1 MTDPPDRELMARVAG
16 GDRDAFSI
24 LMRRHED
31 MVFAVCLRVLGDR
44 EAALDVT
51 QEVFLTVFRKAD
63 RYRGDAAVTTWL
75 YRVAMNACYD
85 QLRKRRRRPVEPLP
99 EHHDPADTT
108 ADAAFTSVELRPAV
122 EQALAGIPPDF
133 RSAVVLSDIH
143 GLGIAEIAGILG
155 VAEGTVKSRV
165 FRGRRLLAASLGNL
179 REGSRHQRDDD
190 GA

>member
-16 GDRDAFSI
+16 GDRSAFTT

-31 MVFAVCLRVLGDR
+31 LVFAVCLRVLGDR

-51 QEVFLTVFRKAD
+51 QDVFLTVFRKAD

-85 QLRKRRRRPVEPLP
+85 HLRKRRRRPAEPLP
-99 EHHDPADTT
+99 EHHDPADAT
-108 ADAAFTSVELRPAV
+108 ADAAFTSVELRPSV
-122 EQALAGIPPDF
+122 EAALAGIPADF
-133 RSAVVLSDIH
+133 RAAVVLSDIH

-165 FRGRRLLAASLGNL
+165 FRGRRLLAGALGNL